1 MCVSFCLQ
9 KLFIIRSLLSV
20 VRDEVFYKQAGYTGQ
35 VTHSASPCTN
45 IMCEVEIHI
54 ASFYVGLL
62 NTKKVYFLDIRY
74 LIRGIIKQQQSL

>member
-62 NTKKVYFLDIRY
+62 NAKFFAEGILFRY
-74 LIRGIIKQQQSL
+74 